1 MHISFRYSPS
11 QLGCLEATQP
21 FAQLD
26 THPNYY
32 SFIPQ
37 VKREDLGRP
46 KYPSTALMF
55 DYK

>member
-1 MHISFRYSPS
+1 MMHISLGLGPS
-11 QLGCLEATQP
+11 QHGCTETTQP
-21 FAQLD
+21 LAQLD

-37 VKREDLGRP
+37 VKRKDLGKP

-55 DYK
+55 D